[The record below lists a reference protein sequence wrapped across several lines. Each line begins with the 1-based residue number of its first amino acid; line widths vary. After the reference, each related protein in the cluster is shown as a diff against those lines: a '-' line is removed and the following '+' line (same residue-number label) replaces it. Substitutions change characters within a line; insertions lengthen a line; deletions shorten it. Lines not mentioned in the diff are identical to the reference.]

1 MNGRLYSAAKRDL
14 IHDWAGKWLE
24 LIKLINEVTGTDE
37 PPWSSLFPAEMY
49 EIRVARMTKAA
60 HAEGNDKLVKPIE
73 ERGKLV
79 LTCMK
84 AKNYNRFNKDVVKW
98 VGEVTSLDDLN
109 RWLGLAMNIWNATPQ
124 PDRGGKA
131 AYELSREEL
140 LLDD

>member
-1 MNGRLYSAAKRDL
+1 MNRRLYSAAERDL
-14 IHDWAGKWLE
+14 VHDWAGKWLE

-37 PPWSSLFPAEMY
+37 PPWSSLPPAEMD
-49 EIRVARMTKAA
+49 EIRVARMTEAA
-60 HAEGNDKLVKPIE
+60 QAEGKDKLVKPVE
-73 ERGKLV
+73 EWKKLV

-98 VGEVTSLDDLN
+98 VREVTSLDDLN

-124 PDRGGKA
+124 PDRGGKT

>member
-1 MNGRLYSAAKRDL
+1 
-14 IHDWAGKWLE
+14 
-24 LIKLINEVTGTDE
+24 
-37 PPWSSLFPAEMY
+37 
-49 EIRVARMTKAA
+49 
-60 HAEGNDKLVKPIE
+60 
-73 ERGKLV
+73 
-79 LTCMK
+79 MK

-131 AYELSREEL
+131 AYELFREEL